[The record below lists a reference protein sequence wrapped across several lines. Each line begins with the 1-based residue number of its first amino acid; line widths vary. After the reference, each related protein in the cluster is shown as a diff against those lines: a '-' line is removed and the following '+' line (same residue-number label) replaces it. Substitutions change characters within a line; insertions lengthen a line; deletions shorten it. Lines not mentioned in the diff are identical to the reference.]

1 MIQRIIFWWKIWI
14 CHQVTVESPQAQSG
28 ALQTRVS
35 SGISR
40 GNQYL
45 PQDESPCSSRQMLPL
60 PDYVFWLWFFF
71 WIPGSV
77 FISDC
82 VLQALMHYAGS
93 RNSMDHGLPLL
104 EVYCLSINCFAAAR
118 SHLTAESD
126 RVALVLKRL
135 ALWVL
140 TNNPKKNIQS
150 VYSLLNR
157 SHQPFTWAR
166 SSVKENTVCSQFI
179 CLSLLLQAHE
189 LYSIVAHTRMRKHET
204 IK

>member
-1 MIQRIIFWWKIWI
+1 MKNLDLSPSHCRVPSGPIRSPSNQSVIWD
-14 CHQVTVESPQAQSG
+14 QSG
-28 ALQTRVS
+28 KPVSPPRRKPMFIQTDVT
-35 SGISR
+35 
-40 GNQYL
+40 L
-45 PQDESPCSSRQMLPL
+45 T
-60 PDYVFWLWFFF
+60 WLRFLIVIFFF
-71 WIPGSV
+71 WIPGFV

-150 VYSLLNR
+150 VYSLLNH

-189 LYSIVAHTRMRKHET
+189 LYSIVAHTQMRKHET